1 MARVILLTDF
11 SEEYAKRLLK
21 GIVQY
26 SKEHQP
32 WILCKMP
39 LSYRALHRLEGVLEW
54 AKRWKADGIIG
65 QFYNSDCVNLFKESG
80 IVAIAQDFKSRFA
93 EIPNITGAHRLA
105 GKMGADYFIRKGFK
119 NFAFY
124 GFKNIVWSRERFEGF
139 KDELARYGMDDNLY
153 EYQNENF
160 RESWY
165 YQSNPLIRWLGA
177 LPKPAAVMACDD
189 NNALHI
195 TEVCRQLKIKIPE
208 EISLL
213 GVDNDESIC
222 TLSDPPLSS
231 LDQTVESGGYEAARL
246 MDKLIS
252 DPDAPYEDIV
262 VYPTHVVARQSTD
275 IYATNDK
282 YVAVVLKHI
291 HQHPDKKLSINEM
304 TGLVPLS
311 RRLLEER
318 FKQVTGLPMYRYIM
332 NFRVDKFAKELLETD
347 RPIVEIAAEHDS
359 LDYKN
364 IARAFKQVK
373 GCTPSE
379 FRSRYSLSLGQNNL

>member
-65 QFYNSDCVNLFKESG
+65 QFYNSDCVNLFKENG

-165 YQSNPLIRWLGA
+165 YQSNPLIRWLEA

-231 LDQTVESGGYEAARL
+231 LDQTVESGGYEAAGL

>member
-32 WILCKMP
+32 WILCRMP
-39 LSYRALHRLEGVLEW
+39 LSYRALHKVEGVLEW
-54 AKRWKADGIIG
+54 AKRWKADGIIA
-65 QFYNSDCVNLFKESG
+65 QFYNSDRVGIFKENG

-93 EIPNITGAHRLA
+93 EIPNITGAHHLA
-105 GKMGADYFIRKGFK
+105 GKMGADYFIKKGFR

-124 GFKNIVWSRERFEGF
+124 GFRNIVWSRERFEGF
-139 KDELARYGMDDNLY
+139 RDELARYGMDDKLY
-153 EYQNENF
+153 EYQNEDF
-160 RESWY
+160 RELWY
-165 YQSNPLIRWLGA
+165 YQSNPLIRWLEA
-177 LPKPAAVMACDD
+177 LPKPVAMMVCDD
-189 NNALHI
+189 NNAHHI
-195 TEVCRQLKIKIPE
+195 TEVCRQRGIKIPE

-213 GVDNDESIC
+213 GVDNDEAIC

-231 LDQTVESGGYEAARL
+231 LDQAVESGGYEAARL

-252 DPDAPYEDIV
+252 DPDAPYEDVV
-262 VYPTHVVARQSTD
+262 VYPTHVVTRQSTD
-275 IYATNDK
+275 IYATNDR
-282 YVAVVLKHI
+282 YVAAVLRHI
-291 HQHPDKKLSINEM
+291 HQHPNKKLNIDEM
-304 TGLVPLS
+304 TRLVPLS

-318 FKQVTGLPMYRYIM
+318 FKQVTGLPMYTYIM
-332 NFRVDKFAKELLETD
+332 NFRVDKFARELLETN
-347 RPIVEIAAEHDS
+347 RPIVEIADEHGF

-364 IARAFKQVK
+364 IARMFKRVK

-379 FRSRYSLSLGQNNL
+379 FRLRYSLKG